1 VRWPGND
8 AALLVVIP
16 AVAVVAAAC
25 ILWLRSRRAAVTVS
39 APQSEVVAS

>member
-16 AVAVVAAAC
+16 AVAIVAAAC
-25 ILWLRSRRAAVTVS
+25 ILWLNARKSAVPVS
-39 APQSEVVAS
+39 APHSEVVSS